1 MMTCMM
7 PVVVQMSSA
16 STTEINDLK
25 AKIKQLE
32 EQLDKT
38 ADAQERTNL
47 TSRITAYIN
56 LLASYQTGK
65 HNITC

>member
-1 MMTCMM
+1 M
-7 PVVVQMSSA
+7 SA
-16 STTEINDLK
+16 SGTEINDLK
-25 AKIKQLE
+25 AKIQQLE

-56 LLASYQTGK
+56 LLASYQTGMN
-65 HNITC
+65 NITC